1 MGRPDTEQLRGQIL
15 SSSPNLGGRTTADN
29 ILRRSR
35 EGEDKEDKEEKDG
48 RQAGTDVRGFLGAD
62 RQREEPRHLRGQGR
76 GDLLEGEPAAAGE
89 RQRDADLDR
98 GGTAQ

>member
-1 MGRPDTEQLRGQIL
+1 MGNAEYMGQIL

-35 EGEDKEDKEEKDG
+35 EGEDKEDKDG
-48 RQAGTDVRGFLGAD
+48 RQAGTDVRGFLGVD
-62 RQREEPRHLRGQGR
+62 RQREEPRPLRVQGR
-76 GDLLEGEPAAAGE
+76 GDLLEAAAAAAGGE

-98 GGTAQ
+98 GGAAQC